1 MFSDIKK
8 FKRFLKELGLYRVYV
23 HERNKYIDRENF
35 RYISNGYAQRYDKK
49 TDFWKPVEKYH
60 DDVGRIID
68 ASLTWAN
75 TNNREL
81 WSKLNSITAYK
92 SIDECLCE
100 VDGIKKTLKN
110 GGYYK
115 SSR

>member
-1 MFSDIKK
+1 MLADIRK
-8 FKRFLKELGLYRVYV
+8 FKRFLKEIGLYRIYVY
-23 HERNKYIDRENF
+23 ERSRLIDRENF
-35 RYISNGYAQRYDKK
+35 FHLNNGYAQRYNKK
-49 TDFWKPVEKYH
+49 IDFWRPVEKHY

-68 ASLTWAN
+68 ASLTWTN

-115 SSR
+115 PSR